1 MPVQPTNI
9 TFPATHFSGKAR
21 AFNSMWF
28 KSYNWLEYSVKL
40 DACFCYPCRLFGC
53 DGGGPISRPLKV
65 FTITGFRS
73 WKHATGNIW
82 LVMILVMFTDKRLLP
97 GISKKGVT
105 IADQLGNA
113 RAEQIQKTGIT

>member
-28 KSYNWLEYSVKL
+28 KSYNWLEYLVKL

-73 WKHATGNIW
+73 WKHATGN
-82 LVMILVMFTDKRLLP
+82 
-97 GISKKGVT
+97 
-105 IADQLGNA
+105 
-113 RAEQIQKTGIT
+113 TGILAGHDSCNVHRQAAVAWDQ